1 VRASGQTGPMD
12 APLRLRGHG
21 LELAADAYGPGD
33 GPPVL
38 LFPGGGQTRH
48 SWDGTARLLGDKG
61 WHATTV
67 DLRGHGASDWA
78 PDGDYSLDAFAADV
92 RAVARATGDARD
104 RAPALVGASLGGI
117 SSLIA
122 IAEADPAGAHDPAEP
137 EAEPVGEAAAR
148 AARSEAA
155 RAGNTPRRAGAL
167 RRPIASALVLV
178 DVAPRLEPEGVARIG
193 AFMLDHLDGFASLD
207 DVADAVAAYNPHR
220 PRPSDLSGLRKNVRQ
235 HDDGRWYWHWDPR
248 FMTPGRIDEPRSI
261 RNEDRLEDAARALT
275 LPVLLVRGRQSDVLS
290 EAGARHLQALVPHAR
305 SVDVAGAGH
314 MVAGDRNDVFNDA
327 VVGFL
332 EETLPV

>member
-1 VRASGQTGPMD
+1 MD

-21 LELAADAYGPGD
+21 LELAADAYGPDD

-48 SWDGTARLLGDKG
+48 SWDGTARLLGNKG
-61 WHATTV
+61 WRATTV
-67 DLRGHGASDWA
+67 DLRGHGDSDWA

-92 RAVARATGDARD
+92 RDVARATGHRP
-104 RAPALVGASLGGI
+104 PALVGASLGGI

-122 IAEADPAGAHDPAEP
+122 IAEDDQATDR
-137 EAEPVGEAAAR
+137 PV
-148 AARSEAA
+148 
-155 RAGNTPRRAGAL
+155 
-167 RRPIASALVLV
+167 ASALVLV

-193 AFMLDHLDGFASLD
+193 AFMLGHLDGFASLE

-220 PRPSDLSGLRKNVRQ
+220 SRPSDLSGLRKNVRQ
-235 HDDGRWYWHWDPR
+235 LEDGRWYWHWDPR

-261 RNEDRLEDAARALT
+261 RNEDRLERAAQMLT

-290 EAGARHLQALVPHAR
+290 EAGARNLQALVPHAR
-305 SVDVAGAGH
+305 FVDVAGAGH

-327 VVGFL
+327 VVAFL

>member
-1 VRASGQTGPMD
+1 MD

-21 LELAADAYGPGD
+21 LDLAADAYGPPE

-67 DLRGHGASDWA
+67 DMRGHGDSDWA
-78 PDGDYSLDAFAADV
+78 ADGDYSLDAFAADV
-92 RAVARATGDARD
+92 RDVARATARAHG

-122 IAEADPAGAHDPAEP
+122 IAEADPGDA
-137 EAEPVGEAAAR
+137 VAA
-148 AARSEAA
+148 
-155 RAGNTPRRAGAL
+155 
-167 RRPIASALVLV
+167 ALVLV
-178 DVAPRLEPEGVARIG
+178 DVAPRLEPKGVARIG
-193 AFMLDHLDGFASLD
+193 AFMLGHLDGFASLEE
-207 DVADAVAAYNPHR
+207 VADAVAAYNPHR

-248 FMTPGRIDEPRSI
+248 FMTPGRMDEPRSI
-261 RNEDRLEDAARALT
+261 RNEARLEAAARALT

-290 EAGARHLQALVPHAR
+290 EAGAHHLQALVPHAR

-332 EETLPV
+332 QETLPI

>member
-1 VRASGQTGPMD
+1 MD
-12 APLRLRGHG
+12 GPLRLRGHG
-21 LELAADAYGPGD
+21 LDLAADAYGPDD

-48 SWDGTARLLGDKG
+48 SWDGTARLLGNKG
-61 WHATTV
+61 WRATTV
-67 DLRGHGASDWA
+67 DLRGHGDSDWA
-78 PDGDYSLDAFAADV
+78 ADGDYSLDAFAADV
-92 RAVARATGDARD
+92 RDVARASGR
-104 RAPALVGASLGGI
+104 RPPALVGASLGGI

-122 IAEADPAGAHDPAEP
+122 IADDDHAADR
-137 EAEPVGEAAAR
+137 PV
-148 AARSEAA
+148 
-155 RAGNTPRRAGAL
+155 
-167 RRPIASALVLV
+167 ASALVLV

-193 AFMLDHLDGFASLD
+193 AFMLGHLDGFASLE

-235 HDDGRWYWHWDPR
+235 RDDGRWYWHWDPR

-261 RNEDRLEDAARALT
+261 RNEDRLERAAQTLT

-290 EAGARHLQALVPHAR
+290 EAGARNLQALVPHAR
-305 SVDVAGAGH
+305 FVDVAGAGH

-327 VVGFL
+327 VVAFL

>member
-1 VRASGQTGPMD
+1 MD

-21 LELAADAYGPGD
+21 LDLAADAYGPDD

-48 SWDGTARLLGDKG
+48 SWDGTARLLGNKG
-61 WHATTV
+61 WRATTV
-67 DLRGHGASDWA
+67 DLRGHGDSDWA
-78 PDGDYSLDAFAADV
+78 ADGDYSLDAFATDV
-92 RAVARATGDARD
+92 RDVARATGSRP
-104 RAPALVGASLGGI
+104 PALVGASLGGI

-122 IAEADPAGAHDPAEP
+122 IAEDD
-137 EAEPVGEAAAR
+137 EATDRPV
-148 AARSEAA
+148 
-155 RAGNTPRRAGAL
+155 
-167 RRPIASALVLV
+167 ASALVLV

-193 AFMLDHLDGFASLD
+193 AFMLGHLDGFATLE

-235 HDDGRWYWHWDPR
+235 REDGRWYWHWDPR

-261 RNEDRLEDAARALT
+261 RNEDRLERAAQTLT

-290 EAGARHLQALVPHAR
+290 EAGARNLQALVPHAR
-305 SVDVAGAGH
+305 FVDVAGAGH

-327 VVGFL
+327 VVAFL

>member
-1 VRASGQTGPMD
+1 MD

-21 LELAADAYGPGD
+21 LDLAADAYGPDD

-48 SWDGTARLLGDKG
+48 SWDGTARLLGNKG
-61 WHATTV
+61 WRATTV
-67 DLRGHGASDWA
+67 DLRGHGDSDWA
-78 PDGDYSLDAFAADV
+78 ADGDYSLDAFAADV
-92 RAVARATGDARD
+92 RDVARVTGPRP
-104 RAPALVGASLGGI
+104 PALVGASLGGI

-122 IAEADPAGAHDPAEP
+122 IAEDDHAADR
-137 EAEPVGEAAAR
+137 PV
-148 AARSEAA
+148 
-155 RAGNTPRRAGAL
+155 
-167 RRPIASALVLV
+167 ASALVLV

-193 AFMLDHLDGFASLD
+193 AFMLGYLDGFASLEE
-207 DVADAVAAYNPHR
+207 VADAVAAYNPHR
-220 PRPSDLSGLRKNVRQ
+220 PRPTDLSGLRKNVRQ
-235 HDDGRWYWHWDPR
+235 REDGRWYWHWDPR

-261 RNEDRLEDAARALT
+261 RNEDRLERAAQTLT

-290 EAGARHLQALVPHAR
+290 EAGARNLQALVPHAR
-305 SVDVAGAGH
+305 FVDVAGAGH

-327 VVGFL
+327 VVAFL